1 MVNKL
6 TKKVNWRYHSSTAS
20 LKKIR
25 EDLRVYLGSM
35 DIDILNNIVIA
46 VNEACMNI
54 IQHGSGGNYDGDI
67 NLFIQFDDNQVL
79 LEIIDDADLADI
91 NSLVPLEKD
100 LLIPGGHGLHIIN
113 EIMDGVCYSH
123 VNSISGNKVILIK
136 QLRGQHGL

>member
-6 TKKVNWRYHSSTAS
+6 TKKINCCYQASAAS
-20 LKKIR
+20 LKNIR
-25 EDLRVYLGSM
+25 EDLRVYLSAM

-67 NLFIQFDDNQVL
+67 NLFIQLDDNQVL
-79 LEIIDDADLADI
+79 LEIIDDADLTDI
-91 NSLVPLEKD
+91 DSLVPLDKG
-100 LLIPGGHGLHIIN
+100 LLVPGGHGLHIIN
-113 EIMDGVCYSH
+113 EVMDSVCYSH
-123 VNSISGNKVILIK
+123 VNSVSGNKVVLIK